1 MEGLGSLLNSLLARQ
16 VGMSIHEDPFKNSM
30 DPYGILN
37 TPQAQQVYGPMP
49 MEQAPG
55 NMELSGGFEE
65 EPKKNE
71 YPIQFGNLQLKPNA
85 SYSMG
90 ETSYGIPGLTS
101 KLMNSYL
108 GGNFKYPFGE
118 SGLSLEGS
126 YGKSRGEERQKYMD
140 YPEQSYISSSN
151 PFNLGI
157 KFNKDF

>member
-1 MEGLGSLLNSLLARQ
+1 MEGLGSLLDSLLAKQ
-16 VGMSIHEDPFKNSM
+16 VGLSIHEDPFKNSM
-30 DPYGILN
+30 DSYGILN
-37 TPQAQQVYGPMP
+37 TPQAQVYGPIP
-49 MEQAPG
+49 MEQEPG

-65 EPKKNE
+65 EQKPSE

-85 SYSMG
+85 NYSTSK
-90 ETSYGIPGLTS
+90 TSYGIPGLTS

-126 YGKSRGEERQKYMD
+126 YGKSRGEERRKYMD
-140 YPEQSYISSSN
+140 YPEQSYISSSD

-157 KFNKDF
+157 KFNRDF

>member
-1 MEGLGSLLNSLLARQ
+1 
-16 VGMSIHEDPFKNSM
+16 
-30 DPYGILN
+30 
-37 TPQAQQVYGPMP
+37 
-49 MEQAPG
+49 
-55 NMELSGGFEE
+55 MELSGGFEE

>member
-1 MEGLGSLLNSLLARQ
+1 MEGLGSLLDSLLARQ

-30 DPYGILN
+30 DFYGILN
-37 TPQAQQVYGPMP
+37 TPQAQVYGPMP
-49 MEQAPG
+49 IEQKPG